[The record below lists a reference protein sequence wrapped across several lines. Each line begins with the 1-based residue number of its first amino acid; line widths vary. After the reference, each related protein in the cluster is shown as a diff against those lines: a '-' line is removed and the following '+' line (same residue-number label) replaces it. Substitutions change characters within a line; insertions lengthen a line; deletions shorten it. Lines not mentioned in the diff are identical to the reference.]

1 MSRSLVVRCPTGYGR
16 KVRGE
21 QWKDGPRTSVDNTVG
36 NERDQ
41 TGDQG
46 EKRGEA
52 SWHKLVSG
60 PQIFQW
66 QYRLWP
72 QIASESW

>member
-1 MSRSLVVRCPTGYGR
+1 M
-16 KVRGE
+16 
-21 QWKDGPRTSVDNTVG
+21 VDS
-36 NERDQ
+36 
-41 TGDQG
+41 DQG

-72 QIASESW
+72 QVASELVTVG